1 MSDTF
6 KKKVGFI
13 SLGCDKNRVDLE
25 KVISRLSTYSCF
37 EFVSNKE
44 DAEIIIINTCAFLLD
59 ARNESFSLIKEM
71 SYLKEMRLE
80 KLIVMGCLPMLEKDK
95 TAQDYPLIDA
105 LIVPSEYDKIDEII
119 FKLYKAQKPSSN
131 DSPHRMLTTPLHYA
145 YLKIADGCNN
155 RCAFC
160 KIPFIRGSYK
170 SEDMSAL
177 LKEAQALANS
187 GVKEIILV
195 AQDITKYGCD
205 NNYKEN
211 LVTLL
216 KNLSKIK
223 KLSWIRLLYCYPDM
237 VTDEL
242 IEEIKT
248 NPKVLHYLDI
258 PLQHISNSVLQNMHR
273 ISRKEDIISLI
284 SKLRTEIPDIVIRST
299 FMVGFPGETKHDF
312 NELLSFLNEY
322 QLDNVGFFKYS
333 REEGTASYDMPNQV
347 TEKEKDKRL
356 KKVQQLQEKI
366 SNAKNTSMFGKTFKV
381 IVDSFDS
388 QHKFYVGRT
397 YGMAP
402 DVDFEVLFS
411 CPYNIKLGAFV
422 DVDIL
427 DYDKGYFIGQVDRRT
442 TY

>member
-1 MSDTF
+1 MNTF

-25 KVISRLSTYSCF
+25 KVISKLSTYSCF

-59 ARNESFSLIKEM
+59 AREESFSVIREM
-71 SYLKEMRLE
+71 SALKENKLE

-95 TAQDYPLIDA
+95 TKQSYPLIDA
-105 LIVPSEYDKIDEII
+105 LLVPSEYDSIDQTI
-119 FKLYKAQKPSSN
+119 FDMYKVEKQPSKEVS
-131 DSPHRMLTTPLHYA
+131 HRQLTTPLHYA

-160 KIPFIRGSYK
+160 KIPFIRGNYK
-170 SEDMSAL
+170 SEDMATL
-177 LKEAQALANS
+177 INEAENLCEN

-195 AQDITKYGCD
+195 AQDITRYGCD
-205 NNYKEN
+205 NGYKDN
-211 LVTLL
+211 LVSLL
-216 KNLSKIK
+216 RNLSKIK

-237 VTDEL
+237 VSDEL
-242 IEEIKT
+242 IDEIK
-248 NPKVLHYLDI
+248 NNSKVLHYIDV
-258 PLQHISNSVLQNMHR
+258 PLQHISNSVLENMHR
-273 ISRKEDIISLI
+273 ISRKEDITRLI
-284 SKLRTEIPDIVIRST
+284 THLREQIPDIVVRST

-312 NELLSFLNEY
+312 NELIDFLKEY
-322 QLDNVGFFKYS
+322 ELDNVGFFKYS
-333 REEGTASYDMPNQV
+333 REEGTSSYDMPNQV
-347 TEKEKDKRL
+347 SEKEKDKRL
-356 KKVQQLQEKI
+356 KKIQSVQEKI
-366 SNAKNTSMFGKTFKV
+366 SNAKNTSMIGKTFKV

-388 QHKFYVGRT
+388 AHKFYVGRT

-402 DVDFEVLFS
+402 DIDFEVLFT

-427 DYDKGYFIGQVDRRT
+427 DYDKGYFIGQVDKRT